1 MIRKFGFCVMT
12 GAMLAALAGSAE
24 AVQLTGAFS
33 KTGTFE
39 PVTCTGGVCVAAASL
54 ATANAVDVTAMIG
67 VPTPGVA
74 GPVVGSN
81 ATGDF
86 IGLGLNGAN
95 GTMADFSFAGTGGA
109 GFPLAPIANFEIFP
123 GILTFQLQSVSVTFQ
138 SATQLF
144 LLGTG
149 LFTNVAGFENTPGTF
164 NFTGKGSQGSFTFS
178 ATQTATPATVP
189 DGGSTAALL
198 GSVLV
203 AFGVLRRKI
212 GNL

>member
-1 MIRKFGFCVMT
+1 MIRKIGLCITT
-12 GAMLAALAGSAE
+12 GAMVAALAGSAE
-24 AVQLTGAFS
+24 AVMLSGSFS

-39 PVTCTGGVCVAAASL
+39 PVTCVAGVCTPATSL
-54 ATANAVDVTAMIG
+54 ATANAIDVTTMFG
-67 VPTPGVA
+67 TPTPGTP
-74 GPVVGSN
+74 GPIVGSN

-86 IGLGLNGAN
+86 VALGLNGAN

-109 GFPLAPIANFEIFP
+109 GFPLPTIAAFEVFP
-123 GILTFQLQSVSVTFQ
+123 GILTFQLSSVSVTFQ
-138 SATQLF
+138 SASQLG

-149 LFTNVAGFENTPGTF
+149 LFTGVAGFENTPGTF
-164 NFTGKGSQGSFTFS
+164 NFTGQGSQGSFSFS

-212 GNL
+212 GNI